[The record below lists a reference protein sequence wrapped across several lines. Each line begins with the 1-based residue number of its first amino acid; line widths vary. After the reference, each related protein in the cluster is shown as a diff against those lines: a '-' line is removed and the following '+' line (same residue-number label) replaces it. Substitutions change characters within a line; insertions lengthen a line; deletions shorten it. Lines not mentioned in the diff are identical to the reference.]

1 MSSSSFVMKRY
12 LNKAYPFSPFVVV
25 GVLFLFLCLICA
37 VGLESPIQASSR
49 AKDIQCE
56 WSGVTRIVA
65 VGDLHGAYEYFVEIL
80 QGTNLVDENLSW
92 IGGKTHLVQI
102 GDVLDRGN
110 KPRDIFDLAIRLE
123 KEAEAAGGKV
133 HMLNGNHEEMNLA
146 NTAFDRKG
154 YVTPHQFLQF
164 LPEKFRLKQEKK
176 FRKKAGSLSS
186 ESSTSNGDFLEEW
199 EEIIDKYLDAPR
211 SLGRL
216 SYFKNLNELYGDWII
231 GHNVVIKINDIVFV
245 HGGINET
252 FSRWK
257 LKEIN
262 ETYRMELDDLRQAIH
277 KNRPP
282 KIPSYDRRIYNMPN
296 GPLWYRTLASE
307 ESEVLTNLVE
317 RILNNLQANHIVVA
331 HTPQLFGKEGM
342 KRYGGKVWIIDTGI
356 ADYYRP
362 IGGHISAL
370 IIDDGQFSIWYPDPE
385 NKD

>member
-1 MSSSSFVMKRY
+1 MMKRY
-12 LNKAYPFSPFVVV
+12 PNRAYPFSPFVVV
-25 GVLFLFLCLICA
+25 GVLFLFLCLIFA

-49 AKDIQCE
+49 AKDIPCE

-102 GDVLDRGN
+102 GDVLDRGD

-133 HMLNGNHEEMNLA
+133 HMMSGNHEEMNLA

-154 YVTPHQFLQF
+154 YITPNQFLQF

-216 SYFKNLNELYGDWII
+216 SYFKNLNALYGDWII

-245 HGGINET
+245 HGGISLN
-252 FSRWK
+252 FSKRE
-257 LKEIN
+257 LVNIN
-262 ETYRMELDDLRQAIH
+262 EIFRVELNDLRQAIIR
-277 KNRPP
+277 NQPP
-282 KIPSYDRRIYNMPN
+282 KIRDFNRELYNN
-296 GPLWYRTLASE
+296 NDGPLWTRSLARE
-307 ESEVLTNLVE
+307 ESEDFEDELET
-317 RILNNLQANHIVVA
+317 ILSNLQAEHIVIA
-331 HTPQLFGKEGM
+331 HTPRLVGEGEM
-342 KRYGGKVWIIDTGI
+342 KKYGGKVWIIDTGI
-356 ADYYRP
+356 ADYYRR
-362 IGGHISAL
+362 IGGGISAL
-370 IIDDGQFSIWYPDPE
+370 IIDNGQFSVWDPNSE
-385 NKD
+385 QKNSNKNEK